1 MKIYVQFKNKQDPMS
16 SDIDSYTFNN
26 SVLALLIGD
35 TNVVIPRENVDY
47 FTLINEKEK
56 EEVITDA

>member
-26 SVLALLIGD
+26 SVLAILIGD

-56 EEVITDA
+56 EVVNTND